1 MQVPKTRIFHFFC
14 RKIDTNV
21 EKTSTRDAFSFTM
34 YDLRCTIY
42 VRLGYY
48 RLVLLP
54 LRVEVPPVVVEVADE
69 LEEPEERVELLDC
82 VDVRAG

>member
-1 MQVPKTRIFHFFC
+1 
-14 RKIDTNV
+14 
-21 EKTSTRDAFSFTM
+21 M

-54 LRVEVPPVVVEVADE
+54 LRVEVPPVVVEVAEE
-69 LEEPEERVELLDC
+69 LDEPEERVELLDC